1 MLYTWVKFLHVVSAI
16 VWVGGVI
23 ALSVLNARLARSRDA
38 NALAALSRVG
48 GFYGQAVIGPAAA
61 LTLLAGIGTAVSGGF
76 PMNSFWI
83 IWGFAAILI
92 SVALGATLIRITTQQ
107 IGKLA
112 TGGDGPQIAA
122 LQGRLALLNGINILL
137 LLSTVWAMI
146 AKPAL

>member
-1 MLYTWVKFLHVVSAI
+1 MLYTLVKFLHVASAI

-23 ALSVLNARLARSRDA
+23 ALTGLNARLARSRDG

-48 GFYGQAVIGPAAA
+48 GFYGQVVIAPAAA

-76 PMNSFWI
+76 PMRSFWI

-92 SVALGATLIRITTQQ
+92 SLALGATLIRTTTQQ
-107 IGKLA
+107 IGQLA

-122 LQGRLALLNGINILL
+122 LQGRLVVLNGINILL